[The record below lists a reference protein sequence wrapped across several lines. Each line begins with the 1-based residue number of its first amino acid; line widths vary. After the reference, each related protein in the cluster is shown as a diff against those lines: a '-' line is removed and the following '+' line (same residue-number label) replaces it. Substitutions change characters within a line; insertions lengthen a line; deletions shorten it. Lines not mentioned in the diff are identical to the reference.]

1 MTVGG
6 RGVKLYA
13 AGLVAAMATALLA
26 VLPIA
31 GAQAAGDLVVWPD
44 VDDINPKVT
53 SYSITINDPEAVAN
67 LVARWK
73 VGHSLVDSGVQFD
86 YREVLLPHDGTMALP
101 FAETFADNY
110 GTAVSIHR
118 CVGTTWSA
126 DSCVALET
134 GPYVEVWVEAETDLD
149 WFASTANPTP
159 QTVSFTY
166 YPPGLGTSQWRLLAA
181 DGSEMLAGT
190 TPLGPGGQFTLAV
203 PAGTPE
209 QDGTLEVLSSLDG
222 TVVGHLDGHL
232 KQPFGIDGVPP
243 PVPQVSLSASVV
255 YPHDDDYLDSV
266 TVTVLA
272 PGADDVELQAVN
284 EATGAAH
291 PLEGLQGSDQPQRF
305 EFKARSSNYRD
316 IPSGTYRIRVI
327 ASDHGGKSGTI
338 SEPIE
343 VRGDR
348 LKGVTWRRTVRAVDT
363 VIKKYTGPCGTLRK
377 PAEPGWRGS
386 LGYYSSPSCNPK
398 RSFVQVIH
406 AMTLPHSMNGRY
418 SSLRISLKGG
428 PNRKQPGSYL
438 VLGYYT
444 NAKKWEFE
452 HREVF
457 RGRGVQDHHGHELST
472 RDTKKYLHEGK
483 QTPYVAW
490 STGLSQGS
498 RYDVKSFTVEVVHV
512 ALVPEAQ

>member
-6 RGVKLYA
+6 RGARLYA
-13 AGLVAAMATALLA
+13 AGLVAALVTALMAT
-26 VLPIA
+26 LPMA
-31 GAQAAGDLVVWPD
+31 GAHSAGDLVVWPD
-44 VDDINPKVT
+44 IDDINPKVT
-53 SYSITINDPEAVAN
+53 AYSITVNDPEAVGN

-73 VGHSLVDSGVQFD
+73 VGHSLVDSEVQFD
-86 YREVLLPHDGTMALP
+86 WREALLPHEGTMALP

-118 CVGTTWSA
+118 CVNTTWSA

-134 GPYVEVWVEAETDLD
+134 GPYVEVWVESETDLD
-149 WFASTANPTP
+149 WVRSTVSPTP
-159 QTVSFTY
+159 QSVTFTY
-166 YPPGLGTSQWRLLAA
+166 YPPGLGTSEWRLLAA
-181 DGSEMLAGT
+181 DGSQMLAGT

-209 QDGTLEVLSSLDG
+209 QEGTLEVVSSLDG
-222 TVVGHLDGHL
+222 TVVGHLDGHV

-272 PGADDVELQAVN
+272 PSADGVELQAVN

-291 PLEGLQGSDQPQRF
+291 PLDGMSGSDQPRTF
-305 EFKARSSNYRD
+305 EFRARSSNNRD

-327 ASDHGGKSGTI
+327 ASDPGGKSSTI

-348 LKGVTWRRTVRAVDT
+348 LDVVTWRRTVPAAET

-377 PAEPGWRGS
+377 PADPGWRGS
-386 LGYYSSPSCNPK
+386 LGYYSSRSCDPK
-398 RSFVQVIH
+398 RAYVQAIH
-406 AMTLPHSMNGRY
+406 AMKLPPSMNGKY
-418 SSLRISLKGG
+418 YGLRVSLKGG

-438 VLGYYT
+438 VLGYFT

-457 RGRGVQDHHGHELST
+457 RGRGVQVHQGHELRSSQM
-472 RDTKKYLHEGK
+472 KN
-483 QTPYVAW
+483 YVHQSKSGAYIAW
-490 STGLSQGS
+490 TTGLSSGS
-498 RYDVKSFTVEVVHV
+498 RYDVKSFTVWIERV
-512 ALVPEAQ
+512 ALVPERL